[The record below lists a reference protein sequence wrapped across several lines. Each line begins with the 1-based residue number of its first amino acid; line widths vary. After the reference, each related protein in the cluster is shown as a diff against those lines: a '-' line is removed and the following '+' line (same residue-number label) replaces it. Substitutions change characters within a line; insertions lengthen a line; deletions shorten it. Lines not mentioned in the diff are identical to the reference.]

1 MASAFNPNIGD
12 TFLDCLSVCTQ
23 ATNTQ
28 APASV
33 WPSVSGSSSS
43 ITAGSGSNLS
53 PGAGPDSYSP
63 SRSNST
69 AQKRPQILIVEDS
82 RADVF
87 LIRES
92 LCEAQVDA
100 DLHIVQ
106 DGEKAVHFFEQ
117 VDQDP
122 SASVAD
128 IVILDINLPKRT
140 GHEVLQQM
148 RRSERSQ
155 NALVIVVTSS
165 NSERDHEEMTKLG
178 VAAYFC
184 KPSEY
189 QKFMKLGELA
199 KGLLA
204 RGRD

>member
-1 MASAFNPNIGD
+1 MASPVPG
-12 TFLDCLSVCTQ
+12 
-23 ATNTQ
+23 
-28 APASV
+28 SV
-33 WPSVSGSSSS
+33 WPSASGSWSA

-53 PGAGPDSYSP
+53 LDAGLDSCSP
-63 SRSNST
+63 SRYNST

-165 NSERDHEEMTKLG
+165 NSERDREEMTKLG

-184 KPSEY
+184 KPSDY

-204 RGRD
+204 KDRD